1 MRIRMKRDYRGLVK
15 GSVIEPI
22 SVGMAEVLL
31 HRGLAEEV
39 QPPPQLVEIPITPA
53 ANRGNRKRR

>member
-22 SVGMAEVLL
+22 SVGMAEMLL

-39 QPPPQLVEIPITPA
+39 QPPPQLRKVPIVPTT
-53 ANRGNRKRR
+53 NRNAGRRR